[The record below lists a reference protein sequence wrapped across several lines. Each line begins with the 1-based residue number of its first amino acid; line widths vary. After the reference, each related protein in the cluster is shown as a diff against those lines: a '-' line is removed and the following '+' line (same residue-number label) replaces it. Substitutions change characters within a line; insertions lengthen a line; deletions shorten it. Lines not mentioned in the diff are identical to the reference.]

1 MSTPVS
7 EIYDI
12 FLKQVGKD
20 ILLEL
25 PNEIVEDLLF
35 TYLEGA
41 TVEFPE
47 CDKDLSINENSI
59 VSDLSLEE
67 KYILSRGMILYWLQP
82 KILTQEVIK
91 NRITD
96 GDYTLKSSANLL
108 NNLLK
113 LKESS
118 ETDFNRR
125 KVRYSYKGKNVNG

>member
-12 FLKQVGKD
+12 FLKRIGKD
-20 ILLEL
+20 IMLEMEPYL
-25 PNEIVEDLLF
+25 VEDLLS
-35 TYLEGA
+35 TYLEDA
-41 TVEFPE
+41 TVEFSE

-67 KYILSRGMILYWLQP
+67 KHILSRGMILCWLQP
-82 KILTQEVIK
+82 KIFTQEVIK

-96 GDYTLKSSANLL
+96 GDYTSKSSGNLL

-113 LKESS
+113 LKESAAD
-118 ETDFNRR
+118 DFKKS
-125 KVRYSYKGKNVNG
+125 KVRYSYRGKNING